1 VHIVVIKKAIERHQC
16 SNLEFSSKFGILEL
30 EFREERKMLYKIKK
44 YV

>member
-1 VHIVVIKKAIERHQC
+1 
-16 SNLEFSSKFGILEL
+16 LEFSSKFGMLEL